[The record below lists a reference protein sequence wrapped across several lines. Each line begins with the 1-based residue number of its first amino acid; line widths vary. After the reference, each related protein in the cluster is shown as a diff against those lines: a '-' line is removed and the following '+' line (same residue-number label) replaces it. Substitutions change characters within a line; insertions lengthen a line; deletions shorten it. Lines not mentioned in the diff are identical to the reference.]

1 MTTQKRII
9 EAFHI
14 ARRREPCNRVALI
27 VAAVL
32 HDAANGRGSNHHLGY
47 DAQRICRRV
56 RDRILRQ
63 REAGRDVTRIRL
75 EI

>member
-1 MTTQKRII
+1 MTTERRII

-14 ARRREPCNRVALI
+14 SRRRKPSNRLALI
-27 VAAVL
+27 IAATL
-32 HDAANGRGSNHHLGY
+32 HDAATGRTNHHLGP
-47 DAQRICRRV
+47 DAQLIARRV

-63 REAGRDVTRIRL
+63 RELGRDVTRIRL

>member
-1 MTTQKRII
+1 MTTERRII

-27 VAAVL
+27 IAASL
-32 HDAANGRGSNHHLGY
+32 HDAVNRHNHHLGP

-63 REAGRDVTRIRL
+63 RELGRDVTRIRL
-75 EI
+75 ET